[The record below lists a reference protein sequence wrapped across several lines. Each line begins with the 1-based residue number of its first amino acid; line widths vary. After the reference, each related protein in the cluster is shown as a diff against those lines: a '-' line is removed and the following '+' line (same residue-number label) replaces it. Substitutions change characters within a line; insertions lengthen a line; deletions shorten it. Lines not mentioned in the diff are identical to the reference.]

1 MDVAALLDE
10 LHFLRVCSRAG
21 MLRIESPRR
30 GAAIARAMRRY
41 GGLAALP
48 PVSALRHGDRTA
60 IIDERGGVTYMQ
72 FDARTNALANALIAR
87 GLRAGD
93 GVAILARNH
102 RGLLEALFGC
112 AKAGA
117 RCVLLNTDFAGP
129 QIQEVARREGTRMLI
144 CDEEYLR
151 LLPEFEPELG
161 RVIAWA
167 DEPDT
172 PDSLE
177 ALIAAGESAPPPP
190 PESPAG
196 IVILTSGTTGQPKGA
211 PREESRSFAAP
222 GTLLDRIPFRARE
235 TTVVAAPLFHSLGLA
250 NGVIA
255 LSLGCTVVL
264 RRRFDPEAALDDV
277 ARRRAS
283 ALIVVPVMLRRMLDS
298 GTERDLSTLRI
309 VLVAGSQ
316 LGADLA
322 RRGAEQFGPVI
333 YNMYGSTEVAVAS
346 VATPEDLSIAPDC
359 VGLPPHGTAVRIIDD
374 QDRDTPVDVT
384 GRIFVRSPLSFS
396 GYTTGETKR
405 TLPGGWMAS
414 GDLGHLDADGR
425 LYIDGRDDE
434 MIVSG
439 GENVFPQEVEELLAS
454 HPAIVEAAVIGVDD
468 EQFGQRLAAYVVV
481 SGSLSE
487 SDVKAYV
494 AERLARFKVP
504 REVIF
509 LDELPRNPTGKVVK
523 RLLRQQSSAPAAARR

>member
-1 MDVAALLDE
+1 M
-10 LHFLRVCSRAG
+10 RVCSRAG

-41 GGLAALP
+41 GGLGALP
-48 PVSALRHGDRTA
+48 PVAALRHGERTA
-60 IIDERGGVTYMQ
+60 IIDERGGITYAQ
-72 FDARTNALANALIAR
+72 FDVRTNALANALIAR

-129 QIQEVARREGTRMLI
+129 QIEEVARREGARLLI
-144 CDEEYLR
+144 CDQEYLR
-151 LLPEFEPELG
+151 LLPEFEPQLG
-161 RVIAWA
+161 RVVAWA
-167 DEPDT
+167 DEPA
-172 PDSLE
+172 PADSLE
-177 ALIAAGESAPPPP
+177 ALIGAGDVAPPPP

-211 PREESRSFAAP
+211 PREESRSMAAP
-222 GTLLDRIPFRARE
+222 GTLLDRIPLRARE
-235 TTVVAAPLFHSLGLA
+235 TTVIAAPLFHSLGLA

-255 LSLGCTVVL
+255 LSLGCTVIL
-264 RRRFDPEAALDDV
+264 RRRFDPSLVLDDV

-283 ALIVVPVMLRRMLDS
+283 ALILVPVMLRRMLDS
-298 GTERDLSTLRI
+298 GVNRDLSPLRI

-316 LGADLA
+316 LGAELA
-322 RRGAEQFGPVI
+322 RRGDEQFGPVI
-333 YNMYGSTEVAVAS
+333 YNMYGSTEVAIAT
-346 VATPEDLSIAPDC
+346 VATPSDLRAAPDC
-359 VGLPPHGTAVRIIDD
+359 VGLPPRGTRVRIVDD
-374 QDRDTPVDVT
+374 HDRDAPVDVT
-384 GRIFVRSPLSFS
+384 GRIFVSSPLSFG
-396 GYTTGETKR
+396 GYTSGETKR

-439 GENVFPQEVEELLAS
+439 GENVFPQEVEELLVG
-454 HPAIVEAAVIGVDD
+454 HQAIVEAAVVGVED
-468 EQFGQRLAAYVVV
+468 EQFGQRLAVYVVA
-481 SGSLSE
+481 SGPLSE
-487 SDVKAYV
+487 ADVKALRCRAAGAV
-494 AERLARFKVP
+494 QGPARCRVP
-504 REVIF
+504 R
-509 LDELPRNPTGKVVK
+509 
-523 RLLRQQSSAPAAARR
+523 

>member
-1 MDVAALLDE
+1 MNVAALLDE

-21 MLRIESPRR
+21 LLGIEPPRR
-30 GAAIARAMRRY
+30 GVAIARAMRRY
-41 GGLAALP
+41 GGIGAIPA
-48 PVSALRHGDRTA
+48 VAALRHGERTA
-60 IIDERGGVTYMQ
+60 IVDERGGTTYAQ
-72 FDARTNALANALIAR
+72 LDARTNALANALMAR
-87 GLRAGD
+87 GLQAGD

-129 QIQEVARREGTRMLI
+129 QIEEVARREGTRLLI
-144 CDEEYLR
+144 CDQEYLR

-167 DEPDT
+167 DEPDARDT
-172 PDSLE
+172 LE
-177 ALIAAGESAPPPP
+177 RLIGDGDDVPPPP

-211 PREESRSFAAP
+211 PREESRSLAAP
-222 GTLLDRIPFRARE
+222 GTLLDKIPFRARE
-235 TTVVAAPLFHSLGLA
+235 TTVIAAPLFHSLGLA

-255 LSLGCTVVL
+255 VSLGSTVIL
-264 RRRFDPEAALDDV
+264 RRRFNPELALDDV
-277 ARRRAS
+277 ARRRAT
-283 ALIVVPVMLRRMLDS
+283 ALIVVPVMLRRMLDAA
-298 GTERDLSTLRI
+298 TERDLSTLRI

-316 LGADLA
+316 LGAELA

-333 YNMYGSTEVAVAS
+333 YNLYGSTEVAVAS

-374 QDRDTPVDVT
+374 HDHEAPVDVT
-384 GRIFVRSPLSFS
+384 GRIFVRSPLSFG

-414 GDLGHLDADGR
+414 GDLGHVDAEGR
-425 LYIDGRDDE
+425 LFIDGRDDE

-439 GENVFPQEVEELLAS
+439 GENVFPQEVEELLAT
-454 HPAIVEAAVIGVDD
+454 HPAIVEAAVVGVED
-468 EQFGQRLAAYVVV
+468 ERFGQRLAAYVVAR
-481 SGSLSE
+481 GPLSE
-487 SDVKAYV
+487 AEVKTYV
-494 AERLARFKVP
+494 GERLARFKVP
-504 REVIF
+504 REVTF
-509 LDELPRNPTGKVVK
+509 LQELPRNPTGKVVK
-523 RLLRQQSSAPAAARR
+523 RLLRQQSSAPAAVRR